1 MTKKFLDEIG
11 LETLWNK
18 IKSEDTTNLA
28 EAKAYAD
35 EKIKDTGGFTSDDL
49 TTILEDYATK
59 SYSDNRMAYF
69 TYREPS
75 VGADLY
81 VPKGSDAA
89 NRAWLSI
96 RYGFFSATAK
106 TTYNISLSPTLHSY
120 YKVITQDVNAQAD
133 STNSGYIKDVR
144 YSGFSFVSKS
154 NTSRTIHW
162 IVIEIA

>member
-59 SYSDNRMAYF
+59 SYSDNRMTYF
-69 TYREPS
+69 TYRDHS

-89 NRAWLSI
+89 NRAWLHI
-96 RYGFFSATAK
+96 RYGSFNATAK
-106 TTYNISLSPTLHSY
+106 TTYNISFSPTINSY
-120 YKVITQDVNAQAD
+120 YKVVTQDANAQAD
-133 STNSGYIKDVR
+133 STNSGYISNAR

-154 NTSRTIHW
+154 NTSRTIYW
-162 IVIEIA
+162 IAIEVG